1 MRGFFDLL
9 HSSVKQS
16 RQRMYQVPPVFARL
30 TEQHQAV
37 MEAIVAGDA
46 EAARQAMMA
55 HLGFVHATIKRFDE
69 DQARQ
74 ARITRLPGDHN
85 ENSRENS

>member
-1 MRGFFDLL
+1 MRELFDE
-9 HSSVKQS
+9 VVGQGKPDPQ
-16 RQRMYQVPPVFARL
+16 
-30 TEQHQAV
+30 
-37 MEAIVAGDA
+37 
-46 EAARQAMMA
+46 EAARQAMMG